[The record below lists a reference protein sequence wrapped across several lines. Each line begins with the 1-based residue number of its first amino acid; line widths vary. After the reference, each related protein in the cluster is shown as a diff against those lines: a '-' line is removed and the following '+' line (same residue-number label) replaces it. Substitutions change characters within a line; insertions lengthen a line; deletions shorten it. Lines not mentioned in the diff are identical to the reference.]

1 MAGSNSTKVPLMKLR
16 NITYKI
22 GSGATPRGG
31 KKSYKKQGITLIR
44 SQNVYDFRFQLEG
57 LAFIDENQANVLSNV
72 EVKPNDILLN
82 ITGASV
88 ARCCMVP
95 TNLLPARVNQHV
107 AIVRID
113 LNCANPYFVLYSIN
127 SPKYKHHLL
136 TLAQG
141 GATREA
147 LTKDTIG
154 DFEIPF
160 PPLLTQHK
168 IASILSAYDNLIEN
182 NTRRIQILEEMAQSL
197 YREWFVEFRFP
208 GHEKV
213 KMVESELGM
222 VPEGWEVKNVF
233 DLADVSY
240 GMPLKSKSFSIEKE
254 GTPVIRIRDIPNGE
268 TKTFTTEEA
277 DEKYVVENGDILVG
291 MDGDFHMSIWSGGR
305 AYQNQRVARFKSK
318 GLIGNY
324 YLFLS
329 LIGPIRFFDLT
340 IVGTTVAHLGDK
352 HIKTIKIIL
361 PSDKILE
368 LAIEE
373 IEPLAIMQL
382 NLKLKNRNLRRTRD
396 LLLPKLISGEMD
408 VSSLAI
414 PTGELT

>member
-1 MAGSNSTKVPLMKLR
+1 MMAESNSTKVPLMKLR

-31 KKSYKKQGITLIR
+31 KESYKKQGITLIR

-57 LAFIDENQANVLSNV
+57 LAFIDENQANGLSNV

-113 LNCANPYFVLYSIN
+113 QNCANPYFVLYSIN

-160 PPLLTQHK
+160 PPLPTQRK
-168 IASILSAYDNLIEN
+168 IAATLSAYDDLIEN
-182 NTRRIQILEEMAQSL
+182 NTRRIQILEEMAQAL

-208 GHEKV
+208 GHENV

-222 VPEGWEVKNVF
+222 MPEGWEVKK
-233 DLADVSY
+233 LEDVCLRITDGSHWSPKTVDDGY
-240 GMPLKSKSFSIEKE
+240 PMASVKDMNDWGFEISQCRKIAKEDYEKLIRNDCKPLE
-254 GTPVIRIRDIPNGE
+254 
-268 TKTFTTEEA
+268 
-277 DEKYVVENGDILVG
+277 GDILIAK
-291 MDGDFHMSIWSGGR
+291 DGS
-305 AYQNQRVARFKSK
+305 
-318 GLIGNY
+318 
-324 YLFLS
+324 YL
-329 LIGPIRFFDLT
+329 
-340 IVGTTVAHLGDK
+340 K
-352 HIKTIKIIL
+352 HIFVTEK
-361 PSDKILE
+361 
-368 LAIEE
+368 
-373 IEPLAIMQL
+373 
-382 NLKLKNRNLRRTRD
+382 
-396 LLLPKLISGEMD
+396 
-408 VSSLAI
+408 
-414 PTGELT
+414 